1 MDPGRFLRAGMM
13 ASAAA
18 HLLALM
24 LVVFFTEVHRFG
36 SVTAEPITVDIV
48 SPAEAPPD
56 PRKEEPPPE
65 PTVESKT
72 KPPDAV
78 ALPSKAEASPAPAV
92 SPAPAPSPVPAAS
105 PPPAA
110 PQPPAARPQ
119 QQTAQPAPSPSPQPP
134 NARSQPPPPAP
145 PSPTPAYA
153 PPQPDISVKYGV
165 LLGLPPDVPVE
176 SLKAKPDDFDA
187 QASKK
192 ADIDSSLVAQFRRH
206 LKTCSKLPPSIAPS
220 DSVMIRL
227 RVFMTTEGKLA
238 AEPVVIEGS
247 GNLKGLDL
255 RQSAIDALQ
264 ACQPYAMLPVD
275 RYGEWKVLDLTF
287 TPQDF
292 GGG

>member
-1 MDPGRFLRAGMM
+1 MNPGRFLRTGIT

-24 LVVFFTEVHRFG
+24 LVLFFTEVHRFG

-56 PRKEEPPPE
+56 PRKEEPPAE
-65 PTVESKT
+65 PKAELTM
-72 KPPDAV
+72 KPPDPV
-78 ALPSKAEASPAPAV
+78 DLPSKAEASPPPAAAPA
-92 SPAPAPSPVPAAS
+92 PAAS
-105 PPPAA
+105 PPPATQ
-110 PQPPAARPQ
+110 PPPAARPQ
-119 QQTAQPAPSPSPQPP
+119 QQAALTAPSPAPQPP
-134 NARSQPPPPAP
+134 SARAQPQPPAP
-145 PSPTPAYA
+145 AYA
-153 PPQPDISVKYGV
+153 LPQPDISIKYGV
-165 LLGLPPDVPVE
+165 ALGLPPPLPLE
-176 SLKAKPDDFDA
+176 PLKGNPDDFDA

-192 ADIDSSLVAQFRRH
+192 ADLDSSLIGQFRRH

-220 DSVMIRL
+220 DSVMIRM
-227 RVFMTTEGKLA
+227 RVFMTTAGKLA

-292 GGG
+292 GG

>member
-1 MDPGRFLRAGMM
+1 MNPGRFLRAGIM

-24 LVVFFTEVHRFG
+24 LVLFFTEVHRFG
-36 SVTAEPITVDIV
+36 SVTAEPITVDLV
-48 SPAEAPPD
+48 SSADAPPD
-56 PRKEEPPPE
+56 PKKEEPPPE
-65 PTVESKT
+65 PKAE
-72 KPPDAV
+72 PPDAV
-78 ALPSKAEASPAPAV
+78 GPPAKAE
-92 SPAPAPSPVPAAS
+92 AS

-110 PQPPAARPQ
+110 SSAPAASTPPAAAQPPGARPQ
-119 QQTAQPAPSPSPQPP
+119 QQAALTAPSPAAPTPS
-134 NARSQPPPPAP
+134 ARSQPQPPA
-145 PSPTPAYA
+145 PSPTPAYT
-153 PPQPDISVKYGV
+153 PPQPDLSIKYGV
-165 LLGLPPDVPVE
+165 LLGLPPELPVE
-176 SLKAKPDDFDA
+176 PAKGKPDDLDA

-192 ADIDSSLVAQFRRH
+192 ADIDSSLIGQFRRH

-220 DSVMIRL
+220 DNVMIRL
-227 RVFMTTEGKLA
+227 RVFMTTQGKLA

-264 ACQPYAMLPVD
+264 ACQPYAMLPVS

>member
-1 MDPGRFLRAGMM
+1 MDPGRFLRAGIT

-24 LVVFFTEVHRFG
+24 LVLFFTEVHRFG

-56 PRKEEPPPE
+56 PLKDEPPPE
-65 PTVESKT
+65 PKEEPKT
-72 KPPDAV
+72 KPPDTV
-78 ALPSKAEASPAPAV
+78 GLPSKVEASPPT
-92 SPAPAPSPVPAAS
+92 AAS
-105 PPPAA
+105 APPAA

-119 QQTAQPAPSPSPQPP
+119 QQAALTAPSSTAPPPSAGSQ
-134 NARSQPPPPAP
+134 SQPTAS
-145 PSPTPAYA
+145 SPTPAYV
-153 PPQPDISVKYGV
+153 PPQPDLSIKYGV
-165 LLGLPPDVPVE
+165 LLGLPPELPVE
-176 SLKAKPDDFDA
+176 PAKGKPDDFDA

-192 ADIDSSLVAQFRRH
+192 ADLDSSLIGQFRRH

-220 DSVMIRL
+220 DTVMIRL
-227 RVFMTTEGKLA
+227 RVFMTTAGKLA

-292 GGG
+292 GG

>member
-1 MDPGRFLRAGMM
+1 MNPGRFLRAGIM

-24 LVVFFTEVHRFG
+24 LVLFFTEVHRFG
-36 SVTAEPITVDIV
+36 SVTAEPITVDLV
-48 SPAEAPPD
+48 SSADAPPD
-56 PRKEEPPPE
+56 PKKEEPPPE
-65 PTVESKT
+65 PKAE
-72 KPPDAV
+72 PPDTV
-78 ALPSKAEASPAPAV
+78 GPPSKEE
-92 SPAPAPSPVPAAS
+92 AS

-110 PQPPAARPQ
+110 SSAPAASTPPAAAQPQQQAAPTAPSPAAPIPSARSQPQPPA
-119 QQTAQPAPSPSPQPP
+119 
-134 NARSQPPPPAP
+134 
-145 PSPTPAYA
+145 PTPAYT
-153 PPQPDISVKYGV
+153 PPQPDLSIKYGV
-165 LLGLPPDVPVE
+165 LLGLPPQLPVE
-176 SLKAKPDDFDA
+176 PAKGKPDDLDA

-192 ADIDSSLVAQFRRH
+192 ADIDSSLIGQFRRH

-220 DSVMIRL
+220 DNVMIRL
-227 RVFMTTEGKLA
+227 RVFMTTQGKLA

-264 ACQPYAMLPVD
+264 ACQPYAMLPVS